1 MNNDTFSL
9 YLNWMTS
16 VSVINELAQLK
27 GYVNNANENCMT
39 SKQTRLSTDVIIRS
53 NLRLAHKFREN
64 KGENSLT
71 NFQLLKC
78 ILLNFSYVPSCN
90 VILHSVNDASSMC
103 RISVLI

>member
-16 VSVINELAQLK
+16 VNVINELAQLK

-71 NFQLLKC
+71 NFQLLKHIAKFQLC
-78 ILLNFSYVPSCN
+78 AKLQCDFTFC
-90 VILHSVNDASSMC
+90 
-103 RISVLI
+103 

>member
-1 MNNDTFSL
+1 MNVNIDIIEGSRRKYERIKKIKQDTSKVNNDTFSL

-16 VSVINELAQLK
+16 VNVINELAQLK

-53 NLRLAHKFREN
+53 NLRLAHKFTEN

-78 ILLNFSYVPSCN
+78 I
-90 VILHSVNDASSMC
+90 
-103 RISVLI
+103 